1 MSMTELAA
9 YAGLAAVALLTL
21 NILLG
26 ILLST
31 QYNPL
36 ERWPRRNIN
45 VYQLHNWTGY
55 VALAIAVMHP
65 TLLVISPT
73 AGFRIIDVLV
83 PLRSP
88 GQDIENTVGALALYG
103 IAFVVVS
110 SFFRERLGRGRWKAM
125 HYVSYAAGVL
135 FFVHAIFTD
144 PNLQNPAFDPF
155 DAEKIFVE
163 ACLLAVLGAS
173 AMRVRYALRHV
184 VAPPQVRMTI
194 EPPGPG
200 TGAERRAVV
209 VPLSAPPL
217 GWAGYLRVGGIF
229 RETRDVQTFRLVS
242 PNGGD
247 LAFEFRA
254 GQFLNLAVDIAG
266 QRLRRSYTI
275 ASSPAQRRH
284 CEITVKAEELGAL
297 SQHLHHGVG
306 EGDVIEVEGPFG
318 DFTFRES
325 EPQKTVMV
333 GGGVGVTPLMSMIR
347 SLADECWRGEIVLL
361 YASRTPDDFVFRT
374 ELEELGRRQPRL
386 LRTVLVATQVDDPS
400 WPGLRGRL
408 TPDAIARAVPDVA
421 RLSVYICGPPAMM
434 AAVTNMLGEL
444 GVPPQRIRS
453 ESFGAGVPGI
463 DAARVSLPGALH
475 VAPLVTF
482 IRSQKSAR
490 GAASRTILELA
501 EQLRL
506 PIRGGC
512 RIGACGSCR
521 VRLLSGDVSMDAA
534 AALTQAEKAGGVVL
548 ACQARPLSDVTV
560 DA

>member
-9 YAGLAAVALLTL
+9 YAGLAAVGLLTL

-31 QYNPL
+31 QYDPL
-36 ERWPRRNIN
+36 ERWPRRNVN

-55 VALAIAVMHP
+55 VALAVAVMHP
-65 TLLVISPT
+65 TLLVLSPT

-88 GQDIENTVGALALYG
+88 GQDIENTIGALALYG
-103 IAFVVVS
+103 VAFVVVTS
-110 SFFRERLGRGRWKAM
+110 YFRERLGRGRWKAM
-125 HYVSYAAGVL
+125 HYVSYAAGLL

-173 AMRVRYALRHV
+173 AMRVRYALRH
-184 VAPPQVRMTI
+184 AETPPQIRMTI
-194 EPPGPG
+194 EPPAPG
-200 TGAERRAVV
+200 AGVERRAVV
-209 VPLSAPPL
+209 VPLSAPPR
-217 GWAGYLRVGGIF
+217 GWAGYLRVGRIF
-229 RETRDVQTFRLVS
+229 RETSDVQTFRLVS

-247 LAFEFRA
+247 LPFEFRA

-306 EGDVIEVEGPFG
+306 EGDVLEVEGPFG
-318 DFTFRES
+318 EFTFRENES
-325 EPQKTVMV
+325 QKTVMV

-347 SLADECWRGEIVLL
+347 SLADDCWPGEIVLL
-361 YASRTPDDFVFRT
+361 YASRSPADFVFRA
-374 ELEELGRRQPRL
+374 ELEELGRRQPKL
-386 LRTVLVATQVDDPS
+386 LHLVLVATHAEDPS

-408 TPDAIARAVPDVA
+408 TREAIARAVPDVA
-421 RLSVYICGPPAMM
+421 ALSVYVCGPPAMM
-434 AAVTNMLGEL
+434 AAVTDMVGAL
-444 GVPPQRIRS
+444 GVPPERIRT
-453 ESFGAGVPGI
+453 ESFGAGVPGVE
-463 DAARVSLPGALH
+463 AARVSLPGASREQ
-475 VAPLVTF
+475 ALVTF
-482 IRSQKSAR
+482 VRSQKSDR

-501 EQLRL
+501 ERLRV

-512 RIGACGSCR
+512 RIGACGSCK
-521 VRLLSGDVSMDAA
+521 VRLLSGDVTMDAA
-534 AALTQAEKAGGVVL
+534 AALTQAEKAAGVVL
-548 ACQARPLSDVTV
+548 ACRARPLNDVTV